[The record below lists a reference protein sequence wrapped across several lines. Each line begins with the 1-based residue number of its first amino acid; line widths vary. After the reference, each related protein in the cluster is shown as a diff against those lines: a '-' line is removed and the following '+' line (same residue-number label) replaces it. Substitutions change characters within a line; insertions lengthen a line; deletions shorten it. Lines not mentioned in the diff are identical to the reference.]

1 MNRCSFHL
9 RSSLQICWSR
19 VKFFLRAG
27 SRRSARQRSALKQ
40 STVIAA
46 TALLSAT
53 LAFASPLA
61 TTTTLTTTASPVT
74 IGTVITLTATVADAN
89 GSVLFGTVNFYDA
102 SAFPTL
108 IGTAQLPT
116 SGQAVIKLR
125 LGLGSHS
132 LTAAFQGTTA
142 DLSSTSAAQP
152 MVVSGTYGT
161 TTTLASSGTN
171 AIYSLTVTTQS
182 FGNPPFTGTIQFQDT
197 SNSNI
202 TVATPA
208 SPTTGFTFA
217 SHVDYTAGS
226 CPDTALVRDLN
237 GDGIP
242 DVVTTNACGTTVS
255 VFLGNGDGTLQAQA
269 NYTVGSSPVG
279 LVIGDFNRDGNLD
292 LAVANS
298 GSNTISVLM
307 GSGSGTFATQVTYA
321 TGSNP
326 QGLLAGDFNNDG
338 NLDLVSVNHGANTV
352 SLLLGSSTGAFGA
365 KTDFAV
371 GSGPYR
377 ATAASFNNNGKLDL
391 AVTNYSANTVSILV
405 GNGGGGFATH
415 VDYATG
421 ASPFGVATADLNGDG
436 KPDLV
441 VGNATGPSVS
451 VLLGNGDNTF
461 STHTDYSTLSA
472 PREVAIADLNGDGFL
487 DVVVGIYAS
496 IQQFSVLLGNGNG
509 TLQSAVS
516 YTANYAPQGI
526 ALADMNGDGRIDVV
540 TGDYLN
546 TTISVLLN
554 EMTLTGT
561 ATPVSVYGNSA
572 HAVNATYVAGTGDLH
587 TGSSS
592 TTTSLTGLYLAW
604 ATAPLSTVSGNA
616 GAPAIQANIMAN
628 GSVYSASSASVQLVV
643 TGPNSYSQTYTQ
655 SAASGV
661 VTFSSVTTPSVAGTY
676 TYTANFPGAYTTA
689 GQVLATQI
697 VTAPATALVFSTPY
711 ANPANAG
718 VGTTITVTA
727 QSSGSTLTNFAGLVT
742 LSSSDPAANFAPQSY
757 TFTGTNNGLHNFT
770 VTLNTVGTQSLTAS
784 SGTLT
789 SATQTGIVVN
799 SYSTT
804 TALSTTTSP
813 VSAGTVVV
821 LTATATDSNSAAV
834 KPGVIN
840 FYDSAA
846 LPTLLASVPLNS
858 SGIAVF
864 PSRPGV
870 ATHTYTAKLKP
881 NSSYPGSTSSA
892 QTVVV
897 NPAGNYITQSA
908 IGSSGSVGAY
918 TLTGTVN
925 AFGMVAPTGNVQF
938 QDTSNSNLALATA
951 ALGTGITQLAA
962 DADYTA
968 GSNATGVAVADFN
981 GDGIAD
987 IAVGNRGASTVSI
1000 FLGNGNGTFQ
1010 SQVTYAVGSTPY
1022 QVVAQDFN
1030 GDGKL
1035 DLAVAN
1041 NGSGTVSILL
1051 GNGNGT
1057 FRTQTTYA
1065 TGANPKGIV
1074 ATDFNNDGKMD
1085 LAVTNSGAGTVS
1097 ILLGNGD
1104 GTFQTQ
1110 VSYPVDSSPALLA
1123 TADFNGDGNPDLAVP
1138 SFSTSYAISIL
1149 LGNGDGTFQPKVDY
1163 LDYNA
1168 AYSVVVGDFNGDGI
1182 PDLAAGNDGGGSSA
1196 VNIFLGNGNG
1206 TFQPGVSYP
1215 AGTQPDVLVVADYNG
1230 DGKLDLAAA
1239 DDFST
1244 ATITLLLGNG
1254 NGTFQSPITK
1264 ATTVATLGYLAG
1276 GDFNGDGRP
1285 DLVATAYSAAT
1296 IGVLL
1301 NEQTFTATAT
1311 PVAAYGNST
1320 HNVNATY
1327 VPGSQDAYA
1336 TSSST
1341 TVSLT
1346 GEYLAWATAPPAS
1359 INAAAAPG
1367 TVSVNVM
1374 SSGALPSAST
1384 ASVQLTVTGP
1394 GSYSQSY
1401 TQAAVAGVATFST
1414 LPALSISGSYTYTA
1428 NFTSAYTTAGQVTA
1442 AETVVA
1448 TTPTQLN
1455 ITVPY
1460 PGATIVGSA
1469 HPLTIA
1475 AEDVSGNIV
1484 PTFTGTVTLSSPTD
1498 SAATFNP
1505 ASHTYVAGD
1514 AGSYVFQAT
1523 LNTIGTQ
1530 SLTAASS
1537 GLTSVTQSSIVVSG
1551 QSQTITFSSL
1561 ANQTY
1566 GVSPITLTATA
1577 SSGLAVTYS
1586 VIGPATVSGSTLTVT
1601 GAGTV
1606 TVTASQSGNS
1616 VYAAASSV
1624 QQNFTVARAVLTV
1637 TPASPTITYGQT
1649 VPAYTAT
1656 IAPFVNGDTLA
1667 TAVTGSP
1674 SLTTT
1679 PTTPSVA
1686 GTYLIT
1692 AAIGTLAAANYSF
1705 TFVNGTLTINQATPT
1720 ITWATPSPI
1729 TYGNILSGTQLNATG
1744 SVPGTFVYTPAAG
1757 TTPATGSD
1765 TLSVAFTPT
1774 DTTDYTNA
1782 NGSVTLTVNKAT
1794 PTITWAPPSPIS
1806 YGTVLSS
1813 TQLNATA
1820 SVPGTFAYTP
1830 AAGTTPATGSD
1841 TLAVVFTPTDTTDYT
1856 TASASVTL
1864 TVNKATPSVTWA
1876 KPSPISF
1883 GTVLSS
1889 TQLNATASVPGTSA
1903 YTPAAGTTP
1912 ATGGDTLSVAFTPT
1926 DTTDYTNA
1934 SATVTLTVNKAA
1946 PTITWAAPSPITYGT
1961 TLSGTQLNAT
1971 ASVPGTFVYTPAAG
1985 TTPATGSDILSVAFT
2000 PTDTTDYTNASS
2012 SVTL

>member
-1 MNRCSFHL
+1 MNRCRFHL

-102 SAFPTL
+102 SATPTL

-116 SGQAVIKLR
+116 SGQAVIKLK
-125 LGLGSHS
+125 LGVGSHS
-132 LTAAFQGTTA
+132 LTAVFVATTA
-142 DLSSTSAAQP
+142 DLTSTSTAQA
-152 MVVSGTYGT
+152 MVVTGTYGT
-161 TTTLASSGTN
+161 TTTLTSSGAN
-171 AIYSLTVTTQS
+171 AVYTLTGAVTA
-182 FGNPPFTGTIQFQDT
+182 FGTPPFTGSIQFQDT

-202 TVATPA
+202 TVATA
-208 SPTTGFTFA
+208 TSPTAGFAFA
-217 SHVDYTAGS
+217 SHVDYSAGIGS
-226 CPDTALVRDLN
+226 NETVVADVN

-242 DVVTTNACGTTVS
+242 DVITTNYSGNTVS
-255 VFLGNGDGTLQAQA
+255 VFLGQGNGTLGTQATYA
-269 NYTVGSSPVG
+269 TGSNPVG
-279 LVIGDFNRDGNLD
+279 VVVGDFNRDGILD

-298 GSNTISVLM
+298 GSNTISVLL
-307 GSGSGTFATQVTYA
+307 GNGNGTFATQVTYS
-321 TGSNP
+321 TGSGSGP
-326 QGLLAGDFNNDG
+326 QGLVAGDFNNDG
-338 NLDLVSVNHGANTV
+338 NLDLVSVNHSGNNV
-352 SLLLGSSTGAFGA
+352 SLLLGSSTGVFGT
-365 KTDFAV
+365 KTNFTV

-377 ATAASFNNNGKLDL
+377 ATAGFFSNNGNLDL
-391 AVTNYSANTVSILV
+391 AVTNFSANTVSILV
-405 GNGGGGFATH
+405 GNGAGSFATH

-441 VGNATGPSVS
+441 IGNGTGPSVS

-461 STHTDYSTLSA
+461 STHTDYTTLSA
-472 PREVAIADLNGDGFL
+472 PRDVAIADINGDGYL
-487 DVVVGIYAS
+487 DVAVGVYNS
-496 IQQFSVLLGNGNG
+496 TQQFSLLLGNGNG

-516 YTANYAPQGI
+516 YTANFAPQGM
-526 ALADMNGDGRIDVV
+526 ALADMNGDGRIDVI
-540 TGDYLN
+540 TGDYLDAS
-546 TTISVLLN
+546 ISVLLN
-554 EMTLTGT
+554 EITLTGT
-561 ATPVSVYGNSA
+561 ASPVSVYGNST
-572 HAVNATYVAGTGDLH
+572 HAVHATYVPGTGDLH
-587 TGSSS
+587 STSSS

-604 ATAPLSTVSGNA
+604 ATAPLAMVSANA

-628 GSVYSASSASVQLVV
+628 GSVLAASSASVQLVV

-655 SAASGV
+655 SASSGV
-661 VTFSSVTTPSVAGTY
+661 VTFSTVATPSVAGSY
-676 TYTANFPGAYTTA
+676 TYTANFSNAYTTA
-689 GQVLATQI
+689 GQVVATQT

-757 TFTGTNNGLHNFT
+757 TFTGTNNGIHNFT

-870 ATHTYTAKLKP
+870 GTHTYTAKLKP

-908 IGSSGSVGAY
+908 MGSSGSVGAY

-938 QDTSNSNLALATA
+938 QDTSNSNLALATS
-951 ALGTGITQLAA
+951 ALGTGVTQLAA

-981 GDGIAD
+981 GDGIPD
-987 IAVGNRGASTVSI
+987 IAVGNRGASSVSI

-1010 SQVTYAVGSTPY
+1010 
-1022 QVVAQDFN
+1022 
-1030 GDGKL
+1030 
-1035 DLAVAN
+1035 
-1041 NGSGTVSILL
+1041 
-1051 GNGNGT
+1051 
-1057 FRTQTTYA
+1057 TQTTYA

-1264 ATTVATLGYLAG
+1264 TTTVATLGYLAG

-1320 HNVNATY
+1320 HSVNATY

-1359 INAAAAPG
+1359 INAATAPG

-1374 SSGALPSAST
+1374 SSGALLSAST

-1484 PTFTGTVTLSSPTD
+1484 PTFTGTVNLSSPTD

-1586 VIGPATVSGSTLTVT
+1586 VTGPATVSGSTLTVT
-1601 GAGTV
+1601 GAG
-1606 TVTASQSGNS
+1606 
-1616 VYAAASSV
+1616 
-1624 QQNFTVARAVLTV
+1624 
-1637 TPASPTITYGQT
+1637 
-1649 VPAYTAT
+1649 
-1656 IAPFVNGDTLA
+1656 
-1667 TAVTGSP
+1667 
-1674 SLTTT
+1674 
-1679 PTTPSVA
+1679 
-1686 GTYLIT
+1686 
-1692 AAIGTLAAANYSF
+1692 
-1705 TFVNGTLTINQATPT
+1705 
-1720 ITWATPSPI
+1720 
-1729 TYGNILSGTQLNATG
+1729 
-1744 SVPGTFVYTPAAG
+1744 
-1757 TTPATGSD
+1757 SD
-1765 TLSVAFTPT
+1765 C
-1774 DTTDYTNA
+1774 NR
-1782 NGSVTLTVNKAT
+1782 
-1794 PTITWAPPSPIS
+1794 
-1806 YGTVLSS
+1806 
-1813 TQLNATA
+1813 
-1820 SVPGTFAYTP
+1820 
-1830 AAGTTPATGSD
+1830 
-1841 TLAVVFTPTDTTDYT
+1841 
-1856 TASASVTL
+1856 
-1864 TVNKATPSVTWA
+1864 
-1876 KPSPISF
+1876 
-1883 GTVLSS
+1883 
-1889 TQLNATASVPGTSA
+1889 
-1903 YTPAAGTTP
+1903 
-1912 ATGGDTLSVAFTPT
+1912 
-1926 DTTDYTNA
+1926 
-1934 SATVTLTVNKAA
+1934 
-1946 PTITWAAPSPITYGT
+1946 
-1961 TLSGTQLNAT
+1961 
-1971 ASVPGTFVYTPAAG
+1971 
-1985 TTPATGSDILSVAFT
+1985 
-2000 PTDTTDYTNASS
+2000 
-2012 SVTL
+2012 